1 MKADTPN
8 LGDKYR
14 EFLIAAGYSTSAVRQ
29 RLRMLARLGKSPD
42 KVSQAD
48 IVEFLGAQ
56 KLTNASRRVYLGQL
70 RSAFSDMARLGWIP
84 ADPTVGVKTAPVP
97 RYSPRPLTPDQIA
110 VLQGGLDGRS
120 WDWSVLGMFAG
131 LRASE
136 AAAVEGRHLERRPA
150 GWTLR
155 IPNGKG
161 GTDLAIPAHDQVVEV
176 VQRYGK
182 AGRLWYVSG
191 HSLSKTWSAAAE
203 DAGLPGLRF
212 HQCRHT
218 FGTTVYRSTRDL
230 LVTQRVMRH
239 ASVSTTQVY
248 AQLEDDIQFAAV
260 AGL

>member
-1 MKADTPN
+1 MKADTPR
-8 LGDKYR
+8 LAEKYR
-14 EFLIAAGYSTSAVRQ
+14 EFLAAAGYSASASRQ
-29 RLRMLARLGKSPD
+29 RLRMLARLGKPPEE
-42 KVSQAD
+42 VTQAD
-48 IVEFLGAQ
+48 IVAFLAAQ
-56 KLTNASRRVYLGQL
+56 ELSNASRRVYLGQL
-70 RSAFSDMARLGWIP
+70 RSAFSDMARLGWLP
-84 ADPTVGVKTAPVP
+84 VDPTVGIKTAPVA

-110 VLQGGLDGRS
+110 TLQAGVDGRT
-120 WDWSVLGMFAG
+120 WDWTVLGMMAG

-136 AAAVEGRHLERRPA
+136 AAAVEGGHLERRPA

-161 GTDLAIPAHDQVVEV
+161 GTDLAIPAHDQVVEA
-176 VQRYGK
+176 VQRYGR

-191 HSLSKTWSAAAE
+191 HALSKTWSAAAA

-218 FGTTVYRSTRDL
+218 FGSAAYRSTRDL
-230 LVTQRVMRH
+230 LVTQRLMRH

-248 AQLEDDIQFAAV
+248 AQLDDDAQFAAV